1 MRQNFISVQGY
12 LLSPSGICWV
22 LQKINVEGRGTEQVH
37 GQQPALTEQSL
48 CATFCVSFL
57 YLFAHLIL
65 PRLSEETPV
74 GPILQKA

>member
-1 MRQNFISVQGY
+1 MRQDFISVQGY

-22 LQKINVEGRGTEQVH
+22 LQKIDVEGRGTEQVH

-48 CATFCVSFL
+48 CVMFCVSL

-74 GPILQKA
+74 GPTL